1 MRKVSDMLREAR
13 EEQDLKLANVSRET
27 KIKKEF
33 LEEIENGNFER
44 LPSESYAL
52 GFVKNYAKF
61 LGLSL
66 TTVVPLFRREY
77 DAQKNISII
86 PEFRKTQHKFN
97 RKFIFSA
104 RGFVV
109 LLVVVIVAVYIFFQY
124 SSLIFAPR
132 LEIIAPRNGLVTG
145 NNVIDVRGKTDPYAA
160 VYIENDEVYVGLD
173 GTFKKSVYEFTG
185 DNKITIVAKNR
196 FGKESRKV
204 INVKVE

>member
-27 KIKKEF
+27 KIKQVF
-33 LEEIENGNFER
+33 LEEIERGNFAE

-61 LGLSL
+61 LGLPL

-77 DAQKNISII
+77 DAQKNIAII

-104 RGFVV
+104 RGFAV
-109 LLVVVIVAVYIFFQY
+109 LLVVLIVAVYVFFQY

-132 LEIIAPRNGLVTG
+132 LEIIAPRDGLVTR
-145 NNVIDVRGKTDPYAA
+145 NNVIDVRGKTDSYAT

-185 DNKITIVAKNR
+185 NNKITVVAKNR
-196 FGKESRKV
+196 FGKESKKV
-204 INVKVE
+204 IRVRVE